1 MINNIEQQIN
11 EQRIKVQKR
20 VWCITI
26 SCVIFILII
35 NYIYLIKV
43 VKTLID

>member
-11 EQRIKVQKR
+11 EKRLKVQKR
-20 VWCITI
+20 VCCVSV

-35 NYIYLIKV
+35 YYIYLIKV
-43 VKTLID
+43 IKTLFF